1 MRDSFGREINYLRI
15 SVTDRCN
22 LRCVYCMP
30 EEGIPLLSH
39 DDIMS
44 FEQIEA
50 VTEAAVRLGMDKIR
64 LTGGEPLAR
73 KGIVELVRMLG
84 RIEGLRTLTMTTNAT
99 MLAPLARE
107 LASAGLDSVN
117 ISLDTLDPERY
128 ARITRRGRLADA
140 LEGLD
145 AALQAELAVKINMVV
160 LEDTTAADIE
170 EMRRF
175 AASRGAALQ
184 TIARYSLH
192 DEKQD
197 GGEYDRP
204 PTCSRCNR
212 IPASGE
218 WRPAVLPAFGHRY
231 TYRFRRD
238 RRKPEKGDPGK
249 TAARHGELH
258 HRRGADRRI
267 KAYRGG
273 CYKWR
278 GRKGGGIQAGP
289 RPCGRS
295 AHHDKEKQ
303 AMNEPTSF
311 THLDSEGNARMV
323 DVSSKPRV
331 QRTATAAGRILLAPW
346 HDRDDPGKP
355 DCQGQCARDC
365 ADRGHNGCKTRLR
378 SHPALPYH

>member
-1 MRDSFGREINYLRI
+1 
-15 SVTDRCN
+15 
-22 LRCVYCMP
+22 MP

-212 IPASGE
+212 IRLLANG
-218 WRPAVLPAFGHRY
+218 VLRSCLHSDIDIPIDFDAIEESLKKAILE
-231 TYRFRRD
+231 
-238 RRKPEKGDPGK
+238 KPP
-249 TAARHGELH
+249 HG
-258 HRRGADRRI
+258 
-267 KAYRGG
+267 
-273 CYKWR
+273 
-278 GRKGGGIQAGP
+278 
-289 RPCGRS
+289 
-295 AHHDKEKQ
+295 
-303 AMNEPTSF
+303 T
-311 THLDSEGNARMV
+311 
-323 DVSSKPRV
+323 VSSTIAV
-331 QRTATAAGRILLAPW
+331 AQIG
-346 HDRDDPGKP
+346 G
-355 DCQGQCARDC
+355 
-365 ADRGHNGCKTRLR
+365 
-378 SHPALPYH
+378 